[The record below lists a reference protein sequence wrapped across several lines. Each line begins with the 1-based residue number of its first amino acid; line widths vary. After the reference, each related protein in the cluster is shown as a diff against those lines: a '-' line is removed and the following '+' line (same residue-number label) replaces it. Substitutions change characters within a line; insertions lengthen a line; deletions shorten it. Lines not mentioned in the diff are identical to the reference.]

1 MVRLRFYL
9 LALCCLPA
17 IMAAAQTNV
26 ARPKLVV
33 GVMIDQM
40 RWDYLY
46 RFADRYGTGGFK
58 RILGEGFSCENTFI
72 PYAQTVTAAG
82 HTCVYTGSV
91 PAIHGI
97 MGNDWYDKAMG
108 KSVYCTSDETVKTI
122 GGSEKAEPQSPRNL
136 WTTTI
141 CDELKL
147 ATNFRS
153 KVIGV
158 AIKDRGGILPAG
170 HSADAA
176 YWYDSKSGNWVT
188 STYYMQQLPAW
199 VNRFNDRK
207 IVDSLLRLNW
217 NTLYPLN
224 TYLQSTADDKPY
236 EGKYGHEAKPVFP
249 HELASQAGKNYGLI
263 SATPYGNTM
272 TLAFARQAMEQEKM
286 GTDAITDFLAVSL
299 SSTDY
304 VGHQFGPNSIEV
316 EDTYLRLD
324 RELAAFLSYLDAK
337 VGKGQYLFFLT
348 ADHAVAHNP
357 RFMEENKLPVKP
369 LKSIMSELK
378 AAVKEKFNITNVI
391 ADADNYQIY
400 LNDKAIDSAG
410 VSREDVKA
418 FMIKRLN
425 LVPEMLL
432 AFDNEE
438 ISEVNLPTE
447 VKEKFLKGYNTKR
460 GGDIQMVL
468 KAGYFFGSGDF
479 TGSTHGAWY
488 PYDSHIPLLWMGWG
502 IKSGKSNTTRYM
514 TDIAPT
520 IAALLRI
527 QMPSGCIGQ
536 PIPEVMK

>member
-1 MVRLRFYL
+1 MARLRTYL
-9 LALCCLPA
+9 LVLFSLPA
-17 IMAAAQTNV
+17 LLASAQQV

-46 RFADRYGTGGFK
+46 RFYDRYGAGGFK

-97 MGNDWYDKAMG
+97 MGNDWYDKALG

-122 GGSEKAEPQSPRNL
+122 GGSDKAEPQSPRNL

-176 YWYDSKSGNWVT
+176 YWYDGKSGNWVT
-188 STYYMQQLPAW
+188 STYYMQDLPGW
-199 VNRFNDRK
+199 VKRFNERK

-217 NTLYPLN
+217 NTLYPIN

-236 EGKYGHEAKPVFP
+236 EGKYGHETKPVFP
-249 HELASQAGKNYGLI
+249 HELASQAGKNFGLI

-272 TLAFARQAMEQEKM
+272 TLAFARQALEQEKM
-286 GTDAITDFLAVSL
+286 GIDAITDFLAVSL

-304 VGHQFGPNSIEV
+304 VGHQFGPNSIEI

-324 RELAAFLSYLDAK
+324 RELAAFLTYLDTK

-357 RFMEENKLPVKP
+357 RFMEENKLPVSPVKNN
-369 LKSIMSELK
+369 IATVIAE
-378 AAVKEKFNITNVI
+378 VKEKFNVSNVI
-391 ADADNYQIY
+391 VDSDNYQLY

-410 VSREDVKA
+410 ANREQVKA
-418 FMIKRLN
+418 FIIDRIN
-425 LVPEMLL
+425 RVPQVLM
-432 AFDNEE
+432 AFDNAD
-438 ISEVNLPTE
+438 ISKVNLPTD
-447 VKEKFLKGYNTKR
+447 VKERFLKGYNRQR
-460 GGDIQMVL
+460 GGDIQIIL
-468 KAGYFFGSGDF
+468 RPGYYFSSGEH
-479 TGSTHGAWY
+479 TGATHGAWY

-527 QMPSGCIGQ
+527 QMPNGCIGQ
-536 PIPEVMK
+536 PIEEVMK